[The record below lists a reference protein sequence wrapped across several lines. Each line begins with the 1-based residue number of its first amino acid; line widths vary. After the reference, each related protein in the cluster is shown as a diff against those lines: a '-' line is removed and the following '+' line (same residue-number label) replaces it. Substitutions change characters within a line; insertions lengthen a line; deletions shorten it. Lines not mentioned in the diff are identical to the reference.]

1 MLFRELLDWLSEF
14 DPHTASLS
22 VQRSLVGKTLAG
34 LEGQQL
40 TEELELAREALL
52 DALAEL
58 QEGRSAGE
66 ILDGL
71 LFDFGHLRQ
80 SPGEQLEQD
89 LLTLAQ
95 RLPRWQWNVERYA
108 QAKEGVKLA
117 EAGDLEGAEGLFARI
132 EAALERGWEPYYNT
146 PVAPDEVTME
156 AVIGHRLLARACQT
170 WFDALAA
177 LREGNYAEGLQM
189 AEDGSRLLAAAQ
201 RYAAR
206 LERQVQYLGV

>member
-1 MLFRELLDWLSEF
+1 MLFRELLDWVSEF
-14 DPHTASLS
+14 DPHTASPS

-34 LEGQQL
+34 LEGQL
-40 TEELELAREALL
+40 LSEEMELAREALL

-108 QAKEGVKLA
+108 QAREAVQLA
-117 EAGDLEGAEGLFARI
+117 ESGDREGAEALFARI
-132 EAALERGWEPYYNT
+132 EAALERGWEPYYQA
-146 PVAPDEVTME
+146 PVAPDEVTTE

-170 WFDALAA
+170 WFDALSAFRGGH
-177 LREGNYAEGLQM
+177 LAEGLQL
-189 AEDGSRLLAAAQ
+189 AEDGSRLLATVQ